1 MLAGIYNIH
10 IEQGSTYSL
19 NLTWKDDA
27 GNPIDLTGYEARMKV
42 RKSYSGPVVLS
53 LTSDSGI
60 VLGGALGTID
70 VTATALETSQIALDL
85 ATLTNNDGKP
95 CQQMVWDIELEIA
108 GVVTRILQGSAFIYP
123 EATR

>member
-10 IEQGSTYSL
+10 VEQGSTYNL

-27 GNPIDLTGYEARMKV
+27 GDPIDLTGYEARMKV

-60 VLGGALGTID
+60 VLGGALGTVA

-85 ATLTNNDGKP
+85 AALTSNDSKP
-95 CQQMVWDIELEIA
+95 CQQMVWDIELENA